1 MKKIIL
7 VVILASLAWHGY
19 AKYYRPSA
27 HTIAA
32 TALPEPDKVPIPDL
46 APVAAVPVVADSQF
60 ACDGRQFCSQMKSC
74 EEAKYF
80 LKNCPDVKMDGDNDG
95 IPCERWCS

>member
-19 AKYYRPSA
+19 NKYYRPSA

-32 TALPEPDKVPIPDL
+32 TALPEPDKVPDV
-46 APVAAVPVVADSQF
+46 APVAAVPLVADVHF

-74 EEAKYF
+74 EEATYF

-95 IPCERWCS
+95 IPCERRC

>member
-32 TALPEPDKVPIPDL
+32 TAVPEPDKGPIPDL
-46 APVAAVPVVADSQF
+46 APVADAHFS
-60 ACDGRQFCSQMKSC
+60 CDGRKFCSQMRSC
-74 EEAKYF
+74 EEAAYF
-80 LKNCPDVKMDGDNDG
+80 LKNCPDVKMDGNHDG
-95 IPCERWCS
+95 VPCERQWCG